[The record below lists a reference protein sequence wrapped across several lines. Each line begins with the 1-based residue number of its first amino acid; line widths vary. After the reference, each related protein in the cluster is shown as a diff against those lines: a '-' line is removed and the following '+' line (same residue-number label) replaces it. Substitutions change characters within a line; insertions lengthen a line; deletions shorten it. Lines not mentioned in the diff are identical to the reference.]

1 MGGKGGV
8 LLLLREGVFTILTL
22 ADKLAWDGDGVVV
35 KRQRGAAMARETG
48 EMLMNKERVVM
59 SWQ

>member
-1 MGGKGGV
+1 V